1 MRTWSPVAMTRNTT
15 SPFSS
20 PVSRRT
26 LLAGTVAMTVAAASC
41 ASAGGMTLPVDDAED
56 GTRDSSAS
64 STTTTTD
71 HSGVA
76 LWDHAVVHDLS
87 LEFDQTEYD
96 AAIQAYVDSEDKVW
110 IEATVTIDGATY
122 QQAGIRL
129 KGNSSLFGLRNQ
141 AGGGQAGGG
150 PGGGPG
156 GSADSSAPETLPW
169 LVRLD
174 KYVDG
179 QAHQGVHDLVIRS
192 NNTTT
197 AINEAVALELLGMA
211 GLATQQA
218 VHARLT
224 ANDRGPV
231 LRLVI
236 EHLDDEWD
244 AANFADAG
252 VLFKAESG
260 GDWSY
265 RGVEHA
271 AYDDVFDQETRADED
286 LLDPLLGFLDFLNN
300 STDSQF
306 EGDLPNQLEVDA
318 FATYLAFEALVDNFD
333 DIDGPGNNS
342 YLRWSEVTNR
352 MTVVAWDHNLAFG
365 GVTGGGGMPGGGG
378 PAGGGPSGGGP
389 TGGGPGGGGR
399 PGSTANPLTTRWA
412 EVPDFT
418 AMAQAASARLQA
430 DLYGSGAGQQ
440 IVDRIA
446 ALLTAQVAD
455 LVDAATVASDASG
468 VIAYF

>member
-1 MRTWSPVAMTRNTT
+1 MRAWSPVAMTPNPT

-26 LLAGTVAMTVAAASC
+26 LLAGTVAMTVAAAGC
-41 ASAGGMTLPVDDAED
+41 ASADGMTLPVDDAED

-64 STTTTTD
+64 SSTTTTD

-76 LWDHAVVHDLS
+76 LWDHTLVHDLV
-87 LEFDQTEYD
+87 LEFDQADYD
-96 AAIQAYVDSEDKVW
+96 AAIQAYVGSEDKVW

-141 AGGGQAGGG
+141 AGGGQAGG

-156 GSADSSAPETLPW
+156 GPADSSAPETLPW

-179 QAHQGVHDLVIRS
+179 QAHQGMHDLVIRS
-192 NNTTT
+192 NNSTT
-197 AINEAVALELLGMA
+197 AINEAVALELLGLA

-224 ANDRGPV
+224 ANGRGPV

-244 AANFADAG
+244 AENFTDAG
-252 VLFKAESG
+252 VLYKAESG

-265 RGVEHA
+265 RGDDHA
-271 AYDDVFDQETRADED
+271 SYEDVFDQETRTDED
-286 LLDPLLGFLDFLNN
+286 LLDPLLGFLDFVNN

-306 EGDLPNQLEVDA
+306 EGDLGNQLEVDA

-365 GVTGGGGMPGGGG
+365 GVAGAGGMPGGGAIPG
-378 PAGGGPSGGGP
+378 GQGGQGGMPAGGGP
-389 TGGGPGGGGR
+389 GGGR

-412 EVPDFT
+412 EVAEFT
-418 AMAQAASARLQA
+418 AMVQAASSRLQA
-430 DLYGSGAGQQ
+430 DLYDSGAGGQ
-440 IVDRIA
+440 IVDRITT
-446 ALLTAQVAD
+446 LLTAQAAD
-455 LVDAATVASDASG
+455 LVDAATVASDASR
-468 VIAYF
+468 VSAYF